1 MNPIAGVA
9 SLFFLSGFAG
19 LIYEVSWLRML
30 DRAFGSTTYATS
42 NILAIFMAGLAA
54 GAWVSGRRAARLKSP
69 LRAYGLI
76 EMFLAAAA
84 LFSSWAAVQL
94 PELFAR
100 LCPAASA
107 DSPAVVAVRSCLAF
121 AILFPPTFL
130 MGATFPVLC
139 EFAARGRPR
148 NASSLWNGT
157 ALLYGLN
164 TLGAVCGVL
173 ISGFYALGAFG
184 ESVTVASAVAVNAAV
199 GLLVTFAAYGR
210 PPQPGRSAEA
220 EPRGEDGGATA
231 RRIAWIMAVSGFC
244 ALAFEVIWTRMLI
257 LLLGTSV
264 YGFSAMLIA
273 YLTGIGGGSLI
284 FSRWLSSL
292 KKPERAFAF
301 LLSAAGLL
309 AGVTAEFYL
318 ALGLHRSNPAYL
330 YTTIASRGDFLV
342 LLGLSFCVVLPVTL
356 VYGALFPLA
365 VKIVDPSGSGRA
377 VGRVYAANTL
387 GCVLG
392 PWIAGFILIP
402 RLGTHGSLALLC
414 VAQLLL
420 GSLGLWKRGR
430 RLIVWPL
437 VAAAVLLVSAAAR
450 PDPFLQILS
459 RRLERLIPGGTLAF
473 HREGPSATVTGYRTP
488 DGKTLLLIN
497 GIRVSAT
504 GDLGRVM
511 IHLPLL
517 LREAPKRVLVICLGA
532 GNTLRAAVDH
542 GMGVDVV
549 EIEPEVLAAFPRIW
563 PDWKDYLQKNGVRT
577 HINDGRNFILTSRET
592 YDVIIVDGS
601 PPIYAAGTV
610 NLYSREFVE
619 LAKARLGEN
628 GILALWVPLPCFT
641 DDFWMI
647 ARNFTDAFAHTA
659 AWMHRDLAGG
669 VLLMGSQ
676 APLDLDPKKLELR
689 ARRRGLLARAPWL
702 DGGLLSPDHVISDET
717 LRARAAAYPP
727 VTDDM
732 PRTEFPLPRF
742 WRGQPLI
749 VKPALLF

>member
-1 MNPIAGVA
+1 MAGIA

-19 LIYEVSWLRML
+19 LIYEVSWMRML

-54 GAWVSGRRAARLKSP
+54 GGWIAGRYAARLKSP
-69 LRAYGLI
+69 LRAYGLV
-76 EMFLAAAA
+76 ELALAAAA
-84 LFSSWAAVQL
+84 LFSSWAVVQL

-107 DSPAVVAVRSCLAF
+107 DSFSVILVRSALAL
-121 AILFPPTFL
+121 AVLFPPTFL
-130 MGATFPVLC
+130 MGATLPVLC
-139 EFAARGRPR
+139 EYDSRRRSSAAPGRWSG
-148 NASSLWNGT
+148 A

-184 ESVTVASAVAVNAAV
+184 ESLTVASAVAVNAAV
-199 GLLVTFAAYGR
+199 GGIVILASFELTPEPAR
-210 PPQPGRSAEA
+210 PAPPEA
-220 EPRGEDGGATA
+220 KAGGGAATA
-231 RRIAWIMAVSGFC
+231 SRIAGIMALSGFC

-273 YLTGIGGGSLI
+273 YLAGIGGGSLI
-284 FSRWLSSL
+284 FSRRLFSA
-292 KKPERAFAF
+292 KNPERVFAF

-318 ALGLHRSNPAYL
+318 ALGLHRSNPVYL
-330 YTTIASRGDFLV
+330 YTAIGSKADFLA
-342 LLGLSFCVVLPVTL
+342 LLALSFIVVLPVTL
-356 VYGALFPLA
+356 IYGALFPLA

-420 GSLGLWKRGR
+420 GSLGMWKRGR
-430 RLIVWPL
+430 RFAVWPL
-437 VAAAVLLVSAAAR
+437 IAAVVLLISAAAR

-459 RRLERLIPGGTLAF
+459 RRLERFMPGGAVAF
-473 HREGPSATVTGYRTP
+473 HHEGPSATVTGFKSAEGR
-488 DGKTLLLIN
+488 TLLLIN

-517 LREAPKRVLVICLGA
+517 LRPAPKRVLVICLGA

-542 GMGVDVV
+542 GMEVDVV

-563 PDWKDYLQKNGVRT
+563 PDWKDYLMKNGVRT
-577 HINDGRNFILTSRET
+577 HVNDGRNFILTSRET

-610 NLYSREFVE
+610 NLYTREFVE

-628 GILALWVPLPCFT
+628 GILAMWVPLPCFL

-647 ARNFTDAFAHTA
+647 ARNFTDAFPHTA
-659 AWMHRDLAGG
+659 AWLHPDIPGG
-669 VLLMGSQ
+669 ALLMGSP
-676 APLDLDPKKLELR
+676 AALDLDPKKLEAR
-689 ARRRGLLARAPWL
+689 ARERRLLERAPWL
-702 DGGLLSPDHVISDET
+702 NGGLLSPVHVISDEK
-717 LRARAAAYPP
+717 LRERAAHYPP

-742 WRGQPLI
+742 WRGQPLV
-749 VKPALLF
+749 VKPELLF